1 MGSRVLVN
9 IGAQRFDR
17 LREQKA
23 FYIDKTSFIREW
35 WENGSTVTLIM
46 RPRRFGKTL
55 NMSMVECFFS
65 NRYAGRSDLFEGLSI
80 WEEAF
85 PYRQLQGTFPV
96 IFLSF
101 ANIKADEYEKMEYMI
116 TDVIASV
123 YAQNSYLL
131 EGDCLSENEK
141 TYYRSIRPGIRA
153 EVAAGAIHSMAGFMK
168 RYHNKEVIII
178 LDEYDTPMQESWLS
192 GYWDKA
198 AIFFSSFF
206 NSTFKTNPYL
216 YKGLITGITRISKE
230 SVFSGLNNLDV
241 ITTTS
246 DEYATSFGFTEE
258 EVFVALDATGYGDEK
273 QEVRRWYDGFTFGRH
288 TDIYNPWSIA
298 SFIKKNGVY
307 DAYWV
312 NTSSNGLVNF
322 LLQSGNAEIK
332 QAMEA
337 LLRGESIEAEIDEQ
351 IVFSQLD
358 DSVSAVW
365 SLLLAAG
372 YLKVSG
378 LRRVGEFKKRV
389 YALAPTNM
397 EVRSMFADMVKG
409 WFGGRAQTSYNNFI
423 RALLIND
430 VDAMNEFMNKIAL
443 YSFSSFDIAKGVS
456 DDDAPER
463 FYHVFVLG
471 LMVELA
477 DRFQITSNRESG
489 FGRYDVVLEPV
500 DRARDCAYIIE
511 FIVHKPLREK
521 SLEETVA
528 NALTQI
534 DEKQYAAGLT
544 AKGISPERIRKYG
557 FAFRGKECL
566 VGA

>member
-178 LDEYDTPMQESWLS
+178 LDEYDTPMQESWIS

-298 SFIKKNGVY
+298 SFIKKNGAY

-372 YLKVSG
+372 YLKVTG

-389 YALAPTNM
+389 YALALTNM
-397 EVRSMFADMVKG
+397 EVQSMFADMVKG

>member
-55 NMSMVECFFS
+55 NMSMLECFFS

-463 FYHVFVLG
+463 FYHGFVLG

-477 DRFQITSNRESG
+477 GRFQITSNRESG

-500 DRARDCAYIIE
+500 DPARDCAYIIE
-511 FIVHKPLREK
+511 FKVHKPLREK

>member
-85 PYRQLQGTFPV
+85 SYRQLQGTFPV

-178 LDEYDTPMQESWLS
+178 LDEYDTPMQESWIS

-298 SFIKKNGVY
+298 SFIKKNGAY

-372 YLKVSG
+372 YLKVTG

-389 YALAPTNM
+389 YALALTNM
-397 EVRSMFADMVKG
+397 EVQSMFADMVKG

-463 FYHVFVLG
+463 FYHGFVLG

-477 DRFQITSNRESG
+477 GRFQITSNRESG

>member
-216 YKGLITGITRISKE
+216 YKVLITGITRISKE

-463 FYHVFVLG
+463 FYHGFVLG

-477 DRFQITSNRESG
+477 GRFQITSNRESG

-500 DRARDCAYIIE
+500 DPARDCAYIIE
-511 FIVHKPLREK
+511 FKVHKPLREK

>member
-96 IFLSF
+96 IFLRF
-101 ANIKADEYEKMEYMI
+101 AYIKADEYEKMEYMI

-463 FYHVFVLG
+463 FYHGFVLG

-477 DRFQITSNRESG
+477 GRFQITSNRESG

-511 FIVHKPLREK
+511 FKVHKPLREK

-528 NALTQI
+528 NALAQI

>member
-101 ANIKADEYEKMEYMI
+101 AYIKADEYEKMEYMI

-463 FYHVFVLG
+463 FYHGFVLG

-477 DRFQITSNRESG
+477 GRFQITSNRESG

-511 FIVHKPLREK
+511 FKVHKPLREK

-528 NALTQI
+528 NALAQI

>member
-378 LRRVGEFKKRV
+378 LRRVGGFKKRV

-463 FYHVFVLG
+463 FYHGFVLG

-477 DRFQITSNRESG
+477 GRFQITSNRESG

-500 DRARDCAYIIE
+500 DPARDCAYIIE
-511 FIVHKPLREK
+511 FKVHKPLREK

>member
-298 SFIKKNGVY
+298 SFIKKNGAY

-372 YLKVSG
+372 YLKVTG

>member
-141 TYYRSIRPGIRA
+141 MYYRSIRPGIRA

-178 LDEYDTPMQESWLS
+178 LDEYDTPMQESWIS

-258 EVFVALDATGYGDEK
+258 EVLWRWMPQDTVMRN
-273 QEVRRWYDGFTFGRH
+273 RRSGGGTMVLRLGGIPIYTIRGRLR
-288 TDIYNPWSIA
+288 PLSR
-298 SFIKKNGVY
+298 KNGAY

-372 YLKVSG
+372 YLKVTG

-389 YALAPTNM
+389 YALALTNM
-397 EVRSMFADMVKG
+397 EVQSMFADMVKG

-511 FIVHKPLREK
+511 FKVHKPLREK

>member
-372 YLKVSG
+372 YLKVTG

-389 YALAPTNM
+389 YALALTNM
-397 EVRSMFADMVKG
+397 EVQSMFADMVKG

>member
-85 PYRQLQGTFPV
+85 SYRQLQGTFPV

-178 LDEYDTPMQESWLS
+178 LDEYDTPMQESWIS

-298 SFIKKNGVY
+298 SFIKKNGAY

-372 YLKVSG
+372 YLKVTG

-389 YALAPTNM
+389 YALALTNM
-397 EVRSMFADMVKG
+397 EVQSMFADMVKG

-463 FYHVFVLG
+463 FYHGFVLG

-477 DRFQITSNRESG
+477 GRFQITSNRESG

-511 FIVHKPLREK
+511 FKVHKPLREK

>member
-178 LDEYDTPMQESWLS
+178 LDEYDTPMQESWIS

-463 FYHVFVLG
+463 FYHGFVLG

-477 DRFQITSNRESG
+477 GRFQITSNRESG

-500 DRARDCAYIIE
+500 DPARDCAYIIE
-511 FIVHKPLREK
+511 FKVHKPLREK